1 MSVNGQLQEARTVAQ
16 ILVSAGPDGWV
27 PPGVLALNPVNA
39 QAAWYKKVRLM
50 RRDPTLGICRD
61 IYQSALLDSE
71 WSIEVEHDEFKDAE
85 KCIKDS
91 TNPFRIQFLRDALR
105 GFLDFGWQPFEVVKQ
120 IDENTGLF
128 YVSKLKGLL
137 QDLTTILVDYSGN
150 LVGLRNSAI
159 HNVLN
164 PNPVYLYRG
173 DFACLYRDV
182 EGTNWYS
189 EPLMRRCE
197 RPFDSWLEC
206 DDGARRFDA
215 KVAGSHWVVYY
226 PIGTSI
232 QKDPNTGAVVAEL
245 DNAVIA
251 ANILKSLQSSGMIA
265 VPSSVL
271 SQVENLNDFSPQ
283 NAAWRVELISAQ
295 TQQAQFVE
303 RAKYL
308 DVLKARGFGFPERS
322 FQEGQF
328 GTKAE
333 AEAHGDFVVDNL
345 EMTHR
350 EILALLN
357 SQVVDILLEL
367 NYGPKYVGKVKVV
380 ATPLVDEKRAALKAL
395 YEKHWSNEAGQAQE
409 QANVDWSVV
418 REKLGVPIMKGAG
431 QQVPGQG
438 GQPGPGQGVMRAGLS
453 RKQRYMMSKRGHTG
467 VA

>member
-1 MSVNGQLQEARTVAQ
+1 MSSTNGQLQEARTVAQ
-16 ILVSAGPDGWV
+16 VLVGAGPDGWV

-39 QAAWYKKVRLM
+39 QSAWYKKVRLM
-50 RRDPTLGICRD
+50 RRDPTFGLLRD
-61 IYQSALLDSE
+61 VYAAALLGSE
-71 WSIEVEHDEFKDAE
+71 WNVELDHEEFKDAE

-91 TNPFRIQFLRDALR
+91 IIPLRIQFLRDALR
-105 GFLDFGWQPFEVVKQ
+105 GFLDFGWQPYEVVKQ
-120 IDENTGLF
+120 IDEQTGLF

-173 DFACLYRDV
+173 DFACLYRDA

-197 RPFDSWLEC
+197 RPYDSWLEC
-206 DDGARRFDA
+206 DDGARRFDV
-215 KVAGSHWVVYY
+215 KVAGAHWVVYY
-226 PIGTSI
+226 PIGTSV
-232 QKDPNTGAVVAEL
+232 QRDPITGQSIGEI
-245 DNAVIA
+245 DNALIA
-251 ANILKSLQSSGMIA
+251 ANILKALQSSGMVA

-295 TQQAQFVE
+295 TQQAQFVD
-303 RAKYL
+303 RLKYM
-308 DVLKARGFGFPERS
+308 DVLKARGLGFPERAI
-322 FQEGQF
+322 QEGQF

-357 SQVVDILLEL
+357 SQVVDMLLEL
-367 NYGPKYVGKVKVV
+367 NFGPRYVGRVRVA
-380 ATPLVDEKRAALKAL
+380 ATPLVDEKRASLKAL
-395 YEKHWSNEAGQAQE
+395 YEKHWGNEAGQAQE
-409 QANVDWSVV
+409 QANVDWADI
-418 REKLGVPIMKGAG
+418 REKLGVPVLKG
-431 QQVPGQG
+431 QQQNGQ
-438 GQPGPGQGVMRAGLS
+438 QQTGQGVMRAGLS
-453 RKQRYMMSKRGHTG
+453 RKQRYLMSKKSPAQAT
-467 VA
+467 